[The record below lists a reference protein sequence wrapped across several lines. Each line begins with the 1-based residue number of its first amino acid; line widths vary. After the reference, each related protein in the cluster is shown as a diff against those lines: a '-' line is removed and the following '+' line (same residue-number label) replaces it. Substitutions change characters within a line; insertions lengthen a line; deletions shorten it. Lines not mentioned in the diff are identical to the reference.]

1 MSTKQKATVEAAI
14 RRLLADRHV
23 EAVNGLTS
31 GYMSRL
37 ATIRYFLDL
46 GIAAHDEKTR
56 GRTAGLNPV
65 EWDAQ
70 YFTEYMAKAMRE
82 PGDTI
87 IWPEVPPDV

>member
-1 MSTKQKATVEAAI
+1 MSMKQKATVEAAI
-14 RRLLADRHV
+14 KRLLAERHV
-23 EAVNGLTS
+23 DAVNGITS

-37 ATIRYFLDL
+37 AAIRYLLDL

-70 YFTEYMAKAMRE
+70 FFTDYVAKAMRQ

-87 IWPEVPPDV
+87 NWPERRES